1 MKKMKYWE
9 NPEEKIEYKK
19 NNKYVDNPLQK
30 RKYEKKIYIYEKN
43 SVPKGEYEKKYLEN
57 PESKREYEKNKYE
70 KNPEPKK
77 ENRKKLHKKKKKYL
91 SKVQKFCQQIRQ
103 SPCFI
108 GAFISTASDYLN
120 MKNIFLLQKCIFR

>member
-30 RKYEKKIYIYEKN
+30 RKYEKKKIYEKN
-43 SVPKGEYEKKYLEN
+43 SVPKGEYEKKYLEH

-120 MKNIFLLQKCIFR
+120 MKNIFLLQKCVFQ

>member
-1 MKKMKYWE
+1 M
-9 NPEEKIEYKK
+9 
-19 NNKYVDNPLQK
+19 DNPLRK
-30 RKYEKKIYIYEKN
+30 RKYEKKIYMRKILYQKENMK
-43 SVPKGEYEKKYLEN
+43 KKYQEN

-77 ENRKKLHKKKKKYL
+77 ENRKKLHKKKKIYL

-103 SPCFI
+103 SPCFN